1 MCWIPV
7 KQGVLMKQKTNR
19 IRIII
24 TYLTAYL
31 ITFSTIIRSQSGFQG
46 KPFLSPVTIPIT
58 IFVILFVFEPLLS
71 RQSHRLTHIYLG
83 FQTIVVSYLI
93 LIPPYADYFAV
104 LFVAIIMQAIY
115 VLPEKIGI
123 RWVIAITVI
132 MTGLILY
139 GHGFAAGIGYII
151 NYILS
156 NLIISGLLI
165 FSDRAETARNESQ
178 RLLLELQAAHEKL
191 QEYAIQA
198 EELTAEQERNRLARN
213 LHDSVSQ
220 TLFTMTLTAETAKIL
235 IERDK
240 TQTIEQLE
248 KLLELSRS
256 ALAEMRTLIFG
267 LRPTAV
273 AELGL
278 LPALEQHLS
287 HLEEHNNLKVE
298 LQLQGKPE
306 LEDVEAQR
314 LYLITREALNN
325 IVKYAEV
332 SEALIALNFGEEKV
346 VLAVEDQGKGFDL
359 SSIDLTKNKMGLSS
373 MRERVE
379 QFGGTLNI
387 DSQIGI
393 GTKITVE
400 IPVIKESADDN

>member
-1 MCWIPV
+1 
-7 KQGVLMKQKTNR
+7 MKQKTNR

-24 TYLTAYL
+24 TYLTACL
-31 ITFSTIIRSQSGFQG
+31 ITFSTIVRSQSGFQG
-46 KPFLSPVTIPIT
+46 KPFQTPVTIPIT
-58 IFVILFVFEPLLS
+58 IFIILFVIEPLLS

-83 FQTIVVSYLI
+83 VQTIVVSYLM

-123 RWVIAITVI
+123 RWVIAITAI

-191 QEYAIQA
+191 QEYAIQV
-198 EELTAEQERNRLARN
+198 EELIAEQERNRLARN

-220 TLFTMTLTAETAKIL
+220 TLFTITLTAETAKIL

-240 TQTIEQLE
+240 KQTIEQLDN
-248 KLLELSRS
+248 LLELSRS
-256 ALAEMRTLIFG
+256 ALAEMRSLIFE

-273 AELGL
+273 AELGI
-278 LPALEQHLS
+278 LPAVNQYIARLDEF
-287 HLEEHNNLKVE
+287 NNLKVD
-298 LQLQGKPE
+298 LQVQGEPTFRRPGSPK
-306 LEDVEAQR
+306 AIFYYSR
-314 LYLITREALNN
+314 
-325 IVKYAEV
+325 
-332 SEALIALNFGEEKV
+332 
-346 VLAVEDQGKGFDL
+346 
-359 SSIDLTKNKMGLSS
+359 SIKQY
-373 MRERVE
+373 R
-379 QFGGTLNI
+379 
-387 DSQIGI
+387 
-393 GTKITVE
+393 
-400 IPVIKESADDN
+400 